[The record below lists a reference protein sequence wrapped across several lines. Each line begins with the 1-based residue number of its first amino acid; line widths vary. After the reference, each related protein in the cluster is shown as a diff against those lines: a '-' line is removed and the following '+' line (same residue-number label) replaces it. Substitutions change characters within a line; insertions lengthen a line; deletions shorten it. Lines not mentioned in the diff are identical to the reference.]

1 MQALAAS
8 APQLGQ
14 AQPET
19 IMQESL
25 PNPSAPPMAGDS
37 GTGPSNYP
45 PIWQPSEGEPNV
57 CLSLYCWSQA
67 EGRRVFEHNQ
77 TFCVED
83 AA

>member
-1 MQALAAS
+1 MHALAAS

-25 PNPSAPPMAGDS
+25 PNPSAPPLTGAS
-37 GTGPSNYP
+37 GTGPSSYP
-45 PIWQPSEGEPNV
+45 PIWQPSEGELNV
-57 CLSLYCWSQA
+57 CNSLYCWSQA
-67 EGRRVFEHNQ
+67 EGRRVFEHNHK
-77 TFCVED
+77 FCVQH

>member
-14 AQPET
+14 ARPET
-19 IMQESL
+19 VMQESL
-25 PNPSAPPMAGDS
+25 PTPSAPPMAGAS
-37 GTGPSNYP
+37 GTGPSSYP

-57 CLSLYCWSQA
+57 CNSLYCWSQA
-67 EGRRVFEHNQ
+67 EGRRVLEHNHK
-77 TFCVED
+77 FCVEH